1 MAKANDYSM
10 QIDKTKLRLQMA
22 KSDNSLASMA
32 EAMGLTR
39 SALSLMLKRNN
50 MQPQSVG
57 KIAKALNCEVE
68 DLL

>member
-22 KSDNSLASMA
+22 KSDSSLSSMA

>member
-1 MAKANDYSM
+1 MANDYSM

-22 KSDNSLASMA
+22 KSDSSLSSMA